1 MFFDFRKRMGSRRS
15 EAKKVRRVIYPRSF
29 LTSNDRLI
37 SWDTIVIVCIVYSR
51 TSKTFSYF
59 QPSHSHRRRRDLIWC
74 MNVPCSLQEEKECII
89 HGCRETI
96 LLCCCLGTLCSRRQ
110 TAFCFHNCSF
120 LVFFSYVLY
129 YTQDILSLF
138 FLFSFAV
145 SSHNMCEPFVHF
157 HANIL
162 RVHTI

>member
-1 MFFDFRKRMGSRRS
+1 MGSRRS

-29 LTSNDRLI
+29 WQAMIDWSHETRLLLCVLYTYEQAKHFLI
-37 SWDTIVIVCIVYSR
+37 FNVLIVVG
-51 TSKTFSYF
+51 
-59 QPSHSHRRRRDLIWC
+59 IWC
-74 MNVPCSLQEEKECII
+74 MNVPCFFTRKKCII
-89 HGCRETI
+89 HGCCETI

-145 SSHNMCEPFVHF
+145 SSHNMCETFVHF

-162 RVHTI
+162 VYIHTCYIMTILYAQL

>member
-1 MFFDFRKRMGSRRS
+1 MGSRRS

-29 LTSNDRLI
+29 WQAMIDWSHETRLLLCVLYSYEQAKHFLI
-37 SWDTIVIVCIVYSR
+37 FNVLIVVG
-51 TSKTFSYF
+51 
-59 QPSHSHRRRRDLIWC
+59 IWC
-74 MNVPCSLQEEKECII
+74 MNVPCFFTRKKCII
-89 HGCRETI
+89 HGCETI

-138 FLFSFAV
+138 FFSLLLSQV
-145 SSHNMCEPFVHF
+145 TTCV
-157 HANIL
+157 
-162 RVHTI
+162 